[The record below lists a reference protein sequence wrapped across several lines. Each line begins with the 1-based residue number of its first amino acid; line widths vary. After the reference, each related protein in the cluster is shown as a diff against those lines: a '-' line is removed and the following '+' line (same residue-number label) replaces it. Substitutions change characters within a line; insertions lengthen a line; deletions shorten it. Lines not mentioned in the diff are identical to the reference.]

1 MRKALWMFTG
11 FVGLM
16 LGISQAAV
24 ADEEFAANVENLQ
37 PYDKL
42 QPYYIKEGVDLSI
55 YTKVLVDNLGVADAR
70 VIPPPWYAGED
81 KPAKWALTR
90 KDVEWLHKSY
100 RAAMK
105 QELETEGGYPV
116 VTEMAPDVLIL
127 DVEII
132 TLMPYARKGEKVQVR
147 GFGELKVQASLR
159 DGMTSELLAIFEGS
173 QDVGT
178 EYQQNTRLNAENNLK
193 ALFQVW
199 GARMRKLMDDSR

>member
-24 ADEEFAANVENLQ
+24 ADEEFAANV
-37 PYDKL
+37 DSL

-70 VIPPPWYAGED
+70 VIPPPWYEGED
-81 KPAKWALTR
+81 KPAKWKLTR
-90 KDVEWLHKSY
+90 KDVEWLRKSY
-100 RAAMK
+100 RVAMK

-116 VTEMAPDVLIL
+116 VTEMATDVLIL
-127 DVEII
+127 DAEII
-132 TLMPYARKGEKVQVR
+132 TLMPYARKGENVQVR
-147 GFGELKVQASLR
+147 GFGELKVQATLR
-159 DGMTSELLAIFEGS
+159 DGITSELLAIFEGS